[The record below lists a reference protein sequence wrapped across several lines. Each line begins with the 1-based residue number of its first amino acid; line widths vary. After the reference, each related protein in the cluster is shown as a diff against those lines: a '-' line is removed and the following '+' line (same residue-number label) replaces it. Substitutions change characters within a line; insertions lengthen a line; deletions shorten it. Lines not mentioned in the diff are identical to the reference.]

1 MKRRSATRRID
12 VSIFPDQRRG
22 LPANRSRPPHQAV
35 AEVAVSA
42 WLALLAAG
50 LFEIVW
56 AFGLKYSDGL
66 TRFWP
71 SLATVLAILASF
83 SLMALALRSL
93 PFGTAYAIWT
103 GIGAAGSIIL
113 GMVIFSEPTD
123 PVRIICLTLI
133 VAGMVGLKLN
143 SPV

>member
-1 MKRRSATRRID
+1 MS
-12 VSIFPDQRRG
+12 G
-22 LPANRSRPPHQAV
+22 
-35 AEVAVSA
+35 
-42 WLALLAAG
+42 WLALFAAG
-50 LFEIVW
+50 LLEIAW

-71 SLATVLAILASF
+71 TLATVLAILASF

-103 GIGAAGSIIL
+103 GIGAAGSIIV
-113 GMVIFSEPTD
+113 GMLVFSESAD
-123 PVRIICLTLI
+123 PIRIICLTLI
-133 VAGMVGLKLN
+133 VTGMVGLKLN

>member
-1 MKRRSATRRID
+1 
-12 VSIFPDQRRG
+12 VSGWF
-22 LPANRSRPPHQAV
+22 
-35 AEVAVSA
+35 
-42 WLALLAAG
+42 ALFAAG
-50 LFEIVW
+50 LLEIAW

-71 SLATVLAILASF
+71 TLATVLAILASF

-103 GIGAAGSIIL
+103 GIGAAGSIIV
-113 GMVIFSEPTD
+113 GMVVFSESAD
-123 PVRIICLTLI
+123 PIRIICLTLI
-133 VAGMVGLKLN
+133 VTGMVGLKLN